1 MKKYLVFDWGG
12 TEIKYALM
20 SEDAEIMDKN
30 AVPSP
35 LKEDTRDIFISML
48 DDVVSLYQ
56 EDISGIAIS
65 SPGIIDAEK
74 GIIEGVSTFPYM
86 NGFSVNAL
94 EERYHMP
101 VTIDNDA
108 KCAAMA
114 ELWKGSLKDVQNG
127 AVLIIGTHLG
137 GALILDGKIYRGRH
151 NSAGE
156 YSSVCIGKDLY
167 ADRLGTPLLCRKVSE
182 SLHLDHVCD
191 GREAFTYINQ
201 GKGTDALHAYT
212 DELAVFLFDL
222 NMILDL
228 EKISIGGGISAQD
241 MFMESLT
248 ESVKKTAAS
257 HPDVKQGVKLPVP
270 VIEACRY
277 HNQANVIGAL
287 YWHMHHS
294 VL

>member
-20 SEDAEIMDKN
+20 NEDAEILDQN

-35 LKEDTRDIFISML
+35 LKEDTRDIFLSML

-56 EDISGIAIS
+56 DDIDGIAIS
-65 SPGIIDAEK
+65 SPGIIDADK
-74 GIIEGVSTFPYM
+74 GVIEGISTFPYM
-86 NGFSVNAL
+86 NGFSVSVL
-94 EERYHMP
+94 EERYHLP

-108 KCAAMA
+108 KCAACA
-114 ELWKGSLKDVQNG
+114 ELWQGSLEGIQYG
-127 AVLIIGTHLG
+127 AVLIVGTHLG
-137 GALILDGKIYRGRH
+137 GTLILDGKIYRGMH

-156 YSSVCIGKDLY
+156 YSSVCIGKNLY
-167 ADRLGTPLLCRKVSE
+167 ADVLGTPLLCKKLSE
-182 SLHLDHVCD
+182 SLHSDHICD
-191 GREAFTYINQ
+191 GKEAFTYINA
-201 GKGTDALHAYT
+201 GKGIDALKEYA

-228 EKISIGGGISAQD
+228 EKISIGGGISKQD
-241 MFMESLT
+241 VFIESLK

-270 VIEACRY
+270 VIDVCRY
-277 HNQANVIGAL
+277 YNEANVIGAL
-287 YWHMHHS
+287 YWHLHHS